1 LNRINKDGKDLAA
14 FLTNNEAAPDVI
26 FVSEVRMPAAGLPS
40 SSSCSKATTARR
52 RGELAKNTPTQSRE
66 ATEITTFLRKYNYRP
81 YWSLADNKYAGTA
94 LLVRRDVTPPTSIRY
109 SLDNMDTPPS
119 TIHHVEGRVILASFD
134 DFDLLGTY
142 VPNNGVTEISF
153 GRRREWDAEMGTFLR
168 ARQQRMSSMASSSSS
183 NSSSSSS
190 TPSTTATAA
199 AATTTTTTTI
209 KPLVLL
215 GDMNVASTWEDV
227 GPSPNWFRNKNGQDA
242 IHINDRGQPG
252 FTINEQKRFNNL
264 LEIGNLVD
272 AYRLVHPIPNWSID
286 VTWRGAPGVDIPKI
300 SRYYGKGMRI
310 DYILVSQELLAS
322 YRVMNAS
329 LYGKGGV
336 MRDGF
341 LGSDHCPLLLTIE
354 PITS

>member
-1 LNRINKDGKDLAA
+1 
-14 FLTNNEAAPDVI
+14 
-26 FVSEVRMPAAGLPS
+26 
-40 SSSCSKATTARR
+40 
-52 RGELAKNTPTQSRE
+52 
-66 ATEITTFLRKYNYRP
+66 
-81 YWSLADNKYAGTA
+81 
-94 LLVRRDVTPPTSIRY
+94 
-109 SLDNMDTPPS
+109 
-119 TIHHVEGRVILASFD
+119 
-134 DFDLLGTY
+134 LLGTY

-153 GRRREWDAEMGTFLR
+153 ARRREWDADVETFLR
-168 ARQQRMSSMASSSSS
+168 ARQQRISTSMASSSS
-183 NSSSSSS
+183 NSSS

-199 AATTTTTTTI
+199 ATAAAATTTI
-209 KPLVLL
+209 KPLVWL

-227 GPSPNWFRNKNGQDA
+227 GPSPDWFRNKNGQDA

-264 LEIGNLVD
+264 LSVGNLVD
-272 AYRLVHPIPNWSID
+272 AYRMIHPIPNWSID
-286 VTWRGAPGVDIPKI
+286 VTWRGTPGVDIPKA

-322 YRVMNAS
+322 YHVMNAT